1 MNTVTGEIFCSTN
14 AWLHGCVVAQ
24 LEKERKSANRY
35 CEHRFTSCVI
45 TRFAWKYYGSTVPCE
60 QRKNSSVQPVENST
74 GTVITWPEANKS
86 FGHRPNDA
94 PAKVLFTYLC
104 AGAQH

>member
-1 MNTVTGEIFCSTN
+1 MQTDIASIDLRVVLLLALLGNITVRQF
-14 AWLHGCVVAQ
+14 
-24 LEKERKSANRY
+24 R
-35 CEHRFTSCVI
+35 
-45 TRFAWKYYGSTVPCE
+45 E

-74 GTVITWPEANKS
+74 GTVITSPEANKS

-94 PAKVLFTYLC
+94 PAEVLFTYLC